1 MPPRDDQPTRPK
13 KRLSRDLLIAGVAV
27 SALGIV
33 LAQPAVMSL
42 AGLDF
47 ARQRRIGPVDPLAVG
62 SIAREQN
69 VHGLTGVLKPI
80 RLRD

>member
-1 MPPRDDQPTRPK
+1 MPGLEQQRNRPR
-13 KRLSRDLLIAGVAV
+13 KRLSRDLAIAGVV
-27 SALGIV
+27 ISALGIV

-47 ARQRRIGPVDPLAVG
+47 GRQRRIGAVDPLAVG
-62 SIAREQN
+62 SIVREQN
-69 VHGLTGVLKPI
+69 VHGLTGVLKPL